1 MTGRAEKTSSKTRRK
16 DSHGMESLQGP
27 VISSASPPMISTT
40 GLVTGAPALP
50 APTTQGAEALTG
62 TTPTPGAT
70 VGSLTG
76 PGPIVSSTLGTG
88 GAHASVPGSCGNVT
102 CSSSILFLNVSSQ
115 WLGEPCLP
123 RLFHHQQ
130 SSPTAALQ
138 PCLNIL
144 RACPSKSVRCPSG
157 ERFSLVNREEG
168 DWRRMPGQ
176 LSSAPPPPQPRH
188 PLSAQNVSC
197 STRIDFARLVL
208 GQQSLAIATSP
219 AQSPIR
225 HAASWSDSFRCTV
238 KCRLFDKPGPK
249 TSERH

>member
-130 SSPTAALQ
+130 SSPTATFPQYAASLSFEECVM
-138 PCLNIL
+138 PL
-144 RACPSKSVRCPSG
+144 RGTFLTCQQRQ
-157 ERFSLVNREEG
+157 EG

-176 LSSAPPPPQPRH
+176 LSFAPPPPLPRH

-197 STRIDFARLVL
+197 STGIDFARLML
-208 GQQSLAIATSP
+208 GQQSLAIATSS

-225 HAASWSDSFRCTV
+225 HAARCTV
-238 KCRLFDKPGPK
+238 KCRLFDQPGPK